1 MLALKDPLC
10 KLRGTSSVLG
20 FAEMCFHAH
29 SLIPLG
35 EFLQK
40 CLGGCRNM
48 TPVRIAGSF
57 RASVLAL
64 SLCIP
69 PAASAQP

>member
-48 TPVRIAGSF
+48 TPVR
-57 RASVLAL
+57 
-64 SLCIP
+64 
-69 PAASAQP
+69 